1 MRNRDHAEEVK
12 LSLYP
17 ESCVTWSSQTQED
30 DFLISVLIKEKVVFL
45 LKGFFNF
52 HHSGKYRRSDL
63 HSSPDVCDD
72 LKSSAHFPHVLI
84 KFPAC
89 CISCTLLLMDDLRL
103 CDLEHTL
110 GWTGMLLCSVCSHTS
125 WSCFTAVQS
134 GTREPAGPGPPGWT
148 SAPSCAPALW
158 ALMQKKPPQK
168 INHTRVLLMRI
179 HINHKQRPQ
188 WLKHQGRCWLD
199 GCAVRLSNEMERRLH
214 VLLFSF
220 ESCLTLSLSGSC
232 LSSLCDGSLDDFVF
246 LLLHAKYVHQV
257 FHWETARMAARFN
270 EQAPSFS

>member
-1 MRNRDHAEEVK
+1 MALK
-12 LSLYP
+12 GI
-17 ESCVTWSSQTQED
+17 T
-30 DFLISVLIKEKVVFL
+30 

-52 HHSGKYRRSDL
+52 HHSGKCRRSDL

-72 LKSSAHFPHVLI
+72 LKSSAHFPYVLI

-158 ALMQKKPPQK
+158 ALMQKTSTANKPHPRFINENPHQPQAE
-168 INHTRVLLMRI
+168 TTVTLTWGSLLIGRLHDDEAASCLI
-179 HINHKQRPQ
+179 VFFWELSYFVSE
-188 WLKHQGRCWLD
+188 WLVSVVFMGQKP
-199 GCAVRLSNEMERRLH
+199 RRLDVSASSH
-214 VLLFSF
+214 WTRPSSVSLGDGENGGEVWRNKENLTCRTYCSMTPHRTLF
-220 ESCLTLSLSGSC
+220 LIN
-232 LSSLCDGSLDDFVF
+232 
-246 LLLHAKYVHQV
+246 
-257 FHWETARMAARFN
+257 W
-270 EQAPSFS
+270 

>member
-1 MRNRDHAEEVK
+1 MRNRDHSEEVK

-30 DFLISVLIKEKVVFL
+30 DFLISVLIKEKGIFL

-84 KFPAC
+84 KCPAC

-158 ALMQKKPPQK
+158 ALMQKTSTVNKPNSRFINENPHQPQ
-168 INHTRVLLMRI
+168 
-179 HINHKQRPQ
+179 
-188 WLKHQGRCWLD
+188 
-199 GCAVRLSNEMERRLH
+199 A
-214 VLLFSF
+214 
-220 ESCLTLSLSGSC
+220 
-232 LSSLCDGSLDDFVF
+232 
-246 LLLHAKYVHQV
+246 
-257 FHWETARMAARFN
+257 ETTVT
-270 EQAPSFS
+270 